1 MIYIYI
7 CICSICRHSVPQNL
21 PLTYHPTTDL
31 LNPAGS
37 QLLGIQSALS
47 RHALRSTQA
56 LQFRAREPR
65 VRQPGKAPIYHTEH
79 PKHRKVK
86 SDWNHDRFI
95 CLPLRLLLSIY
106 ILYIHMYILGKI
118 HTFIYI
124 YICADNMYLY
134 IYIHISIYIYTCAYN
149 KYLLHNQTV
158 GNQQKKVF
166 SRLSIGFSQQ
176 WCGINLQNFGKHQP
190 KPKWGVTKQH
200 RDFNWQNQ
208 QWGCS

>member
-1 MIYIYI
+1 MYVYVYVYIYIYI
-7 CICSICRHSVPQNL
+7 FAVYAAILSPKPQL
-21 PLTYHPTTDL
+21 WRITPTTDL
-31 LNPAGS
+31 LNPAWS

-106 ILYIHMYILGKI
+106 IYII
-118 HTFIYI
+118 HTYVHTWKDTYICIYI
-124 YICADNMYLY
+124 YMLAPPQSQCLNGCDWDRWCMPA
-134 IYIHISIYIYTCAYN
+134 
-149 KYLLHNQTV
+149 
-158 GNQQKKVF
+158 
-166 SRLSIGFSQQ
+166 SRQIRTG
-176 WCGINLQNFGKHQP
+176 
-190 KPKWGVTKQH
+190 
-200 RDFNWQNQ
+200 
-208 QWGCS
+208 